1 MAENPYIQAAQV
13 LPVHMRKRL
22 LSMDEEIGDRA
33 EEIRLRKGGAVT
45 VLLGGEELP
54 LEGHAVTEEDLRT
67 VLEQASGAS
76 AHAVLDQVGAGFVT
90 IKGGHRIGLCGEAV
104 MRDGRIHTLTRLSSL
119 AIRIARPISGLGV
132 QLLPG
137 LMGGGR
143 LCSTLILAPPG
154 AGKTT
159 LLRDL
164 IRTVSDGEA
173 GVSLRVG
180 VADDRGE
187 IAAVWEG
194 TPQLDV
200 GRRTDVISG
209 CPKGQGLQLLL
220 RGMNPQVLAVDEIT
234 AEEDVEAITWASGC
248 GVKLLATARG
258 AGMEDLATR
267 PLYRRML
274 SLNLFQ
280 WVLLVERRGECRC
293 WRAEVLI

>member
-1 MAENPYIQAAQV
+1 
-13 LPVHMRKRL
+13 
-22 LSMDEEIGDRA
+22 MDEEIGDRA

-119 AIRIARPISGLGV
+119 AIRIARPISGLGA

-248 GVKLLATARG
+248 GVKLLATAHG

-280 WVLLVERRGECRC
+280 RVLLVERRGECRC